1 MLSEAKVKEKLNGK
15 TALALLNERS
25 NPTYNETNSGNQF
38 SCLVK
43 LLNYENQV
51 LESTGYGL
59 V

>member
-15 TALALLNERS
+15 TATALLNERS
-25 NPTYNETNSGNQF
+25 NPSYNETNYGNQF

-43 LLNYENQV
+43 LLDYEKQV